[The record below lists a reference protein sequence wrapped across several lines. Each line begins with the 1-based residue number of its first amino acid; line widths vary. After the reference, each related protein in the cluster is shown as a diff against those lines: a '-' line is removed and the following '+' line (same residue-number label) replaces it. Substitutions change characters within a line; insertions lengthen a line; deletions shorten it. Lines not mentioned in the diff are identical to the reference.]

1 MYLKEK
7 RDFIIKELIE
17 TESNYVEV
25 LNMLRKDFIRP
36 ITTIKDQDKRVI
48 FMNIKDLGDTHSYFY
63 KEILES
69 VTGKSRKRI
78 GEVFV
83 DYKNW
88 FLSYGEY
95 CAQLP
100 KATQLLDTLVS
111 VDETIAEEVSK
122 CEKAA
127 GKFKLVDLLTVP
139 MQRILKYH
147 MLLQRLVGQTQA
159 SHEEYH
165 SIEQAYNCIINVSE
179 VSL

>member
-1 MYLKEK
+1 MKG
-7 RDFIIKELIE
+7 
-17 TESNYVEV
+17 S
-25 LNMLRKDFIRP
+25 
-36 ITTIKDQDKRVI
+36 
-48 FMNIKDLGDTHSYFY
+48 S
-63 KEILES
+63 
-69 VTGKSRKRI
+69 
-78 GEVFV
+78 
-83 DYKNW
+83 
-88 FLSYGEY
+88 GEY
-95 CAQLP
+95 RAQLP

-165 SIEQAYNCIINVSE
+165 SIEQAYNCMLDVSE

>member
-1 MYLKEK
+1 MPR
-7 RDFIIKELIE
+7 RDA
-17 TESNYVEV
+17 T
-25 LNMLRKDFIRP
+25 RR
-36 ITTIKDQDKRVI
+36 
-48 FMNIKDLGDTHSYFY
+48 GH
-63 KEILES
+63 
-69 VTGKSRKRI
+69 
-78 GEVFV
+78 
-83 DYKNW
+83 
-88 FLSYGEY
+88 
-95 CAQLP
+95 CATLP
-100 KATQLLDTLVS
+100 KATQLLYTQVS

-122 CEKAA
+122 CGKAA